1 VTAERRG
8 WRIILPVAARPPMG
22 EGCMSTIKQPA
33 WRLRAVVDADFDGV
47 VAVTEARMG
56 KLKTATRMTQEGWK
70 EWWTELEARRATDWR
85 VAVDPAGRIIG
96 TASVDSATP
105 PFITNY
111 GWASVHPDHWACEE
125 LWDALL
131 SWAIARAEADVE
143 LAPAE
148 AQVSLLSEALD
159 VDLWRKAALG
169 RAGFGL
175 ARIFFRM
182 QMDLDREPAEPRV
195 PAGVVVRKMD
205 MERELRDVAVVHDEA
220 FRDHWGHIAGEIDS
234 FVEEWQKDTR
244 GHRADLSYVAV
255 AEGILVGY
263 ALCEDNFHTDPSV
276 GRVAYLGILP
286 AYRRRGIALALLQTA
301 LRGFKVEGFRAA
313 RLGVDASSPTGAT
326 HLYEKAGMRAYEQV
340 NRYKKILRPG
350 VDWLNRPG
358 S

>member
-1 VTAERRG
+1 
-8 WRIILPVAARPPMG
+8 
-22 EGCMSTIKQPA
+22 MSTIKQPA
-33 WRLRAVVDADFDGV
+33 WHLRAMADADFEGV
-47 VAVTEARMG
+47 VAVTEARMI
-56 KLKTATRMTQEGWK
+56 KLKTATRMTQEAFR
-70 EWWTELEARRATDWR
+70 EWWTELEARRATNWR

-96 TASVDSATP
+96 SASVDASTA

-159 VDLWRKAALG
+159 VDLSRKAALG

-175 ARIFFRM
+175 ARVFFRM
-182 QMDLDREPAEPRV
+182 HIDLDGERAEPRV
-195 PAGVVVRKMD
+195 PTGVVVRKMD
-205 MERELRDVAVVHDEA
+205 MERELHDVAAVHDQT
-220 FRDHWGHIAGEIDS
+220 FLDHWGHIAGEIDS
-234 FVEEWQKDTR
+234 FVEEWQRDTR
-244 GHRADLSYVAV
+244 GHRTDLSYVAV
-255 AEGILVGY
+255 ADGTLVGY

-301 LRGFKVEGFRAA
+301 LRGFRVEGFRAA

-340 NRYKKILRPG
+340 NRYEKILRPG
-350 VDWLNRPG
+350 TDRLIRPG
-358 S
+358 V